1 MPGPLVHNHGT
12 MKNEKVMPDEKEPPQ
27 EILEKAKDP
36 GTVAYALENS
46 LYLNITGGCT
56 AQCAFC
62 IRQDDPHIGPYNLR
76 LKRDPSLEEFRSALT
91 DVSPYREIV
100 FCGFGE
106 PSLRLDVLTV
116 LGREL
121 KERHVP
127 LRLNTNGHGNLI
139 HKRDIVP
146 ELGLFLSSI
155 SISLNA
161 QDAETYFEICRPVFG
176 MPTYAAVLEFAEK
189 CVSVIPHVV
198 LTVVE
203 HDRIDIPA
211 CRKIAEEMGAEFR
224 LRRYYSHFRE
234 VDRSRS

>member
-1 MPGPLVHNHGT
+1 MPGPLVHNHGM

-27 EILEKAKDP
+27 EILEKATDP
-36 GTVAYALENS
+36 GTVAYVLENS

-56 AQCAFC
+56 AQCSFC
-62 IRQDDPHIGPYNLR
+62 IRQDYPYIGPYYLK
-76 LKRDPSLEEFRSALT
+76 LKRDPALDEFRSALT
-91 DVSPYREIV
+91 DVSPYREVV

-106 PSLRLDVLTV
+106 PVLRLDVLTV
-116 LGREL
+116 LGKEL
-121 KERHVP
+121 KARHVP

-146 ELGLFLSSI
+146 DLAAFLNSI

-176 MPTYAAVLEFAEK
+176 MQTYAAVLEFAKK

-234 VDRSRS
+234 GDRSRS